1 MYEKRHGG
9 PRFKPIEECATE
21 GRSRQTVTADLDGT
35 LLLSRSAFPYYLL
48 IALEAGGT
56 GGKRAFGRGSQLP
69 LVACGLLRALALL
82 ASVPLVYLTY
92 ISVSEP
98 LAVRT
103 FVYITVA
110 GLRVSDIEAVA
121 RSVLPRFYA
130 GDVHPEGWR
139 VFRSFGRRC
148 IVTASPRVMVEPFA
162 RAFLGADRVIG
173 TELEVDGSGR
183 ATGFV
188 AQPGVLGVRRRVP
201 DVGMGDRESDFD
213 FMSVCKEGYIVTRS
227 KYSPVPKNQ
236 LESPVILHDGRLVRR
251 PTDINALLTFLW
263 LPIGFALALL
273 RVHVKPLLP
282 NRVAFYAWKLM
293 GVKLAVRGNPPPPAT
308 KGRSGVLFV
317 CNHRTALDPTM
328 VSVALGREVTRVTH
342 NSASSIVTD
351 HTSPVKAV
359 ALSGERDG
367 DAARIRRLLEEGDLV
382 VFPEGT
388 ACREP
393 YLLRFGALFA
403 ELTDRIVP
411 VAIVTKESMFHG
423 STVRGLKATDPYFFF
438 MNPRPTYEITFL
450 DQLPRELT
458 CGGGKSPVE
467 VAVREYV
474 SKLLARVLGFECTS
488 ITREEKYGIVG
499 AACRPTTM
507 DLEKPTT

>member
-1 MYEKRHGG
+1 MVA
-9 PRFKPIEECATE
+9 PRFRPIEECAAE
-21 GRSRQTVTADLDGT
+21 GRSQQAVAADLDGT

-48 IALEAGGT
+48 IALEAGG
-56 GGKRAFGRGSQLP
+56 
-69 LVACGLLRALALL
+69 VLRALALL
-82 ASVPLVYLTY
+82 LSVPFVYLTY
-92 ISVSEP
+92 VSVSEP

-103 FVYITVA
+103 FVYIAVA
-110 GLRVSDIEAVA
+110 GLRVRDIEAVA

-173 TELEVDGSGR
+173 TELEVDRSGR

-188 AQPGVLGVRRRVP
+188 AQPGVLVSEHKKQAVLREFGDALP

-213 FMSVCKEGYIVTRS
+213 FMSVCKEAYMVTRS
-227 KYSPVPKNQ
+227 KYSALEQNQ
-236 LESPVILHDGRLVRR
+236 LQSPVILHDGRLVQR

-263 LPIGFALALL
+263 LPIGFVLAIL

-282 NRVAFYAWKLM
+282 DPVAFYAYKLM
-293 GVKLAVRGNPPPPAT
+293 GVKLAVRGHPPPPPT
-308 KGRSGVLFV
+308 KGRPGVLFA

-328 VSVALGREVTRVTH
+328 VSVALGRKVMCVTH
-342 NSASSIVTD
+342 DSASISLTE
-351 HTSPVKAV
+351 HALPVKAV
-359 ALSGERDG
+359 PLSGERDR
-367 DAARIRRLLEEGDLV
+367 DAARIRRLLEEGDVV

-393 YLLRFGALFA
+393 LLLRFGALFA
-403 ELTDRIVP
+403 ELADRIVP
-411 VAIVTKESMFHG
+411 VAIATKESMFHG
-423 STVRGLKATDPYFFF
+423 STVRGLKTMDPYFFF

-458 CGGGKSPVE
+458 CDGGKSPIA
-467 VAVREYV
+467 VARYV
-474 SKLLARVLGFECTS
+474 QKVLAGELGFECT
-488 ITREEKYGIVG
+488 REKCGIVAG
-499 AACRPTTM
+499 ADTRVPSRDEGPGKASDVTT
-507 DLEKPTT
+507 